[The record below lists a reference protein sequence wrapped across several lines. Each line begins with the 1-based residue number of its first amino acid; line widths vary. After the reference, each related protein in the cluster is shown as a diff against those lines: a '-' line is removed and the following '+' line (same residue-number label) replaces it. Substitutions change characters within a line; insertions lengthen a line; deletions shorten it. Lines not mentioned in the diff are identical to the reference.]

1 MLSPQR
7 RSALKARYCL
17 PLAMLQDMLSALNG
31 RLNLPERN
39 QAMILMNPKK
49 YDWEFS
55 EPRSREIMD
64 KTIGFFEGKG
74 RGELKKDDHERT
86 WYQDFLDFQ
95 KGEKCFSNLL
105 TPAPYALD
113 ADSRW
118 DTWRNCAFNEI
129 TAFYGLAYWYTWQV
143 SILGLGPIWMGQ
155 NEAVKKKTAEM
166 LRDGGIFAFGL
177 SEKEHG
183 ADLYSTEMALKPL
196 GDGKYAA
203 NGRKYYIGNAN
214 EAALVSTFGKMTDT
228 GDYVFFAVPSKGGG
242 GYEVVKNVVNSQNF
256 VAEYALHD
264 YPVTEADIL
273 TRGRDAWDSALNT
286 INVGKFNLGWA
297 SIGMCTH
304 SYYEAIDHAAG
315 RFLYDHYVTD
325 FTHIKQLFN
334 DAYARLVAMKLFALR
349 AADYMRSASAEDRR
363 YLLYNPMVKMKVTTQ
378 GEEVMNLLWDVIA
391 AKGFEKDM
399 YFEQGVR
406 DIRALPKLEGT
417 VHVNMALIIKFMP
430 NYFFNPGEFPLIPK
444 RMDAANDDFLFNQG
458 ATKGLGSIQF
468 HDYNIAYG
476 KSGLPNVGVFKQQI
490 EALKQMLLAAP
501 PTEGQTKDIGWLLT
515 LGELF
520 TLVAYGQ
527 LILENA
533 EIYGVYDEM
542 VDQIFDFMV
551 RDFSKYALELYQK
564 TSSTREQ
571 MDLCLKM
578 IMKPVAD
585 QARFDKVLAEAYSL
599 RDQYHM
605 SD

>member
-1 MLSPQR
+1 
-7 RSALKARYCL
+7 
-17 PLAMLQDMLSALNG
+17 
-31 RLNLPERN
+31 
-39 QAMILMNPKK
+39 MILMNPKK
-49 YDWEFS
+49 YQTEYPDE
-55 EPRSREIMD
+55 RSREIML
-64 KTIGFFEGKG
+64 KTIDFFESRG
-74 RGELKKDDHERT
+74 RGQLKKDDHERA
-86 WYQDFLDFQ
+86 WYQEFLDFQ
-95 KGEKCFSNLL
+95 KDNKVFSDLL
-105 TPAPYALD
+105 TPTPYALGPN
-113 ADSRW
+113 ARW
-118 DTWRNCAFNEI
+118 DTWRNCGFNEI
-129 TAFYGLAYWYTWQV
+129 TSFYGLNYWYTWQV

-155 NEAVKKKTAEM
+155 NEAVKKKTAE
-166 LRDGGIFAFGL
+166 LLSQGGIFAFGL

-183 ADLYSTEMALKPL
+183 ADLYSSEMALKPL
-196 GDGKYAA
+196 GDGKYVA
-203 NGRKYYIGNAN
+203 NGSKYYIGNAN
-214 EAALVSTFGKMTDT
+214 EAALVSTFGKLTDT
-228 GDYVFFAVPSKGGG
+228 GDYVFFVVPSKAGG
-242 GYEVVKNVVNSQNF
+242 GYEVVKNIVNSQNF

-264 YPVTEADIL
+264 FPVTDADIL

-304 SYYEAIDHAAG
+304 SFYEAIDHASG

-349 AADYMRSASAEDRR
+349 AADYMRSASADDRR

-378 GEEVMNLLWDVIA
+378 GEEVMDLLWDIIA
-391 AKGFEKDM
+391 AKGFEQDM
-399 YFEQGVR
+399 YFEQSVR

-430 NYFFNPGEFPLIPK
+430 NYFFNPGSFPEIPK

-458 ATKGLGSIQF
+458 ATKGLSKIQF
-468 HDYNIAYG
+468 HDYQIAYG
-476 KSGLPNVGVFKQQI
+476 SSDLPNVNVFKQQI
-490 EALKQMLLAAP
+490 EVLKQMLLAAP
-501 PTEGQTKDIGWLLT
+501 PVEAQTKDIGWLLT

-533 EIYGVYDEM
+533 KIYGVYDEM

-551 RDFSKYALELYQK
+551 RDFSKYALELYSK
-564 TSSTREQ
+564 TTSTSEQ
-571 MDLCLKM
+571 MEFCKKM
-578 IMKPVAD
+578 IAKPVTD

-599 RDQYHM
+599 RDQYHW